1 MSEIK
6 IINGQSLPNVP
17 WQERPADLEEGAVL
31 WRYTENPVMGR
42 NPTPKIGRIFNSA
55 VVPWQDGYI
64 AVLRGEQV
72 NGVPHVYLGRSKD
85 GIHWNVDRERV
96 QFVDENGEPWMPNYA
111 YDPRL
116 VKVEDTYYIIWCT
129 DFHGAAI
136 GIAKTKDFEH
146 FTRMENPFI
155 PYNRNAVLFPRK
167 IGGMYKML
175 SRPSDS
181 AHTPFGDIFL
191 SESPDLIYWGRHR
204 HVMSRGPMWWEAVK
218 IGAGACPI
226 ETTEGWLMFFHGVAS
241 TCNGFVYS
249 MGGAIL
255 DRDEPSKVLY
265 RCENYLLTPEMPY
278 EVSGFVPNVVF
289 PCATVQDADTGRIAI
304 YYGSA
309 DTCVGLAFGYVDEIV
324 QYIKD
329 NSVLNPDDGVAFE
342 KF

>member
-6 IINGQSLPNVP
+6 IINGQSLPNIP

-136 GIAKTKDFEH
+136 GMAKTKDFEH

-155 PYNRNAVLFPRK
+155 PYNRNATGFHFKGVHPLV
-167 IGGMYKML
+167 YK
-175 SRPSDS
+175 
-181 AHTPFGDIFL
+181 H
-191 SESPDLIYWGRHR
+191 
-204 HVMSRGPMWWEAVK
+204 
-218 IGAGACPI
+218 
-226 ETTEGWLMFFHGVAS
+226 
-241 TCNGFVYS
+241 
-249 MGGAIL
+249 
-255 DRDEPSKVLY
+255 
-265 RCENYLLTPEMPY
+265 PE
-278 EVSGFVPNVVF
+278 
-289 PCATVQDADTGRIAI
+289 R
-304 YYGSA
+304 
-309 DTCVGLAFGYVDEIV
+309 
-324 QYIKD
+324 
-329 NSVLNPDDGVAFE
+329 LNPLLLLEHHGIGSRESSLFDRRRLLDVFSL
-342 KF
+342 F

>member
-6 IINGQSLPNVP
+6 IINGQSLPNIP

-136 GIAKTKDFEH
+136 GMAKT
-146 FTRMENPFI
+146 
-155 PYNRNAVLFPRK
+155 
-167 IGGMYKML
+167 
-175 SRPSDS
+175 
-181 AHTPFGDIFL
+181 
-191 SESPDLIYWGRHR
+191 
-204 HVMSRGPMWWEAVK
+204 
-218 IGAGACPI
+218 
-226 ETTEGWLMFFHGVAS
+226 
-241 TCNGFVYS
+241 
-249 MGGAIL
+249 
-255 DRDEPSKVLY
+255 
-265 RCENYLLTPEMPY
+265 
-278 EVSGFVPNVVF
+278 
-289 PCATVQDADTGRIAI
+289 
-304 YYGSA
+304 
-309 DTCVGLAFGYVDEIV
+309 
-324 QYIKD
+324 
-329 NSVLNPDDGVAFE
+329 
-342 KF
+342 

>member
-6 IINGQSLPNVP
+6 IINGQSLPNIP

-136 GIAKTKDFEH
+136 GMAKTKDFKH

-155 PYNRNAVLFPRK
+155 PYNRNAVLLPRK

-204 HVMSRGPMWWEAVK
+204 FMMGAVK
-218 IGAGACPI
+218 GDESAWQSMKIGPGPIPI
-226 ETTEGWLMFFHGVAS
+226 ETDEGWLLIYHGVIN
-241 TCNGFVYS
+241 TCNGYVYRI
-249 MGGAIL
+249 GAALL
-255 DRDEPSKVLY
+255 DIDEPWKVKY
-265 RCENYLLTPEMPY
+265 RGKDYLLAPHELY
-278 EVSGFVPNVVF
+278 ECVGDVPNVTF
-289 PCATVQDADTGRIAI
+289 PCATLTDAATGRIAM
-304 YYGSA
+304 YYGCA
-309 DTCVGLAFGYVDEIV
+309 DTVTGLAFTTVDRV
-324 QYIKD
+324 LDYIKK
-329 NSVLNPDDGVAFE
+329 NSF
-342 KF
+342 

>member
-6 IINGQSLPNVP
+6 IINGQSLPNIP

-136 GIAKTKDFEH
+136 GMAKTKDFKT
-146 FTRMENPFI
+146 FTRIENPFI
-155 PYNRNAVLFPRK
+155 PFNRNGVLFPRK
-167 IGGMYKML
+167 INGRFAML
-175 SRPSDS
+175 SRPSDNG
-181 AHTPFGDIFL
+181 HTAFGDIFY
-191 SESPDLIYWGRHR
+191 SESPDMEFWGRHR
-204 HVMSRGPMWWEAVK
+204 HVMSPAAFEVSAWQCMK
-218 IGAGACPI
+218 IGAGPVPI
-226 ETTEGWLMFFHGVAS
+226 ETSEGWLLLYHGVLRS
-241 TCNGFVYS
+241 CNGYVYAFGS
-249 MGGAIL
+249 ALL
-255 DRDEPSKVLY
+255 DLDQPWKTIARSGP
-265 RCENYLLTPEMPY
+265 YLISPREIYELT
-278 EVSGFVPNVVF
+278 GDVPNVTF
-289 PCATVQDADTGRIAI
+289 PCASLHDPETGRIAV
-304 YYGSA
+304 YYGCA
-309 DTCVGLAFGYVDEIV
+309 DTVTGLAFGYIPEI
-324 QYIKD
+324 IDFTKK
-329 NSVLNPDDGVAFE
+329 NNIL
-342 KF
+342 